1 MGGGTVY
8 SAMDDLGEGKGGGG
22 ELLFGGTTCRMTR
35 EVSVDPALLPTG
47 ALEVREQDERSNS
60 RHRVWSVHLS
70 QSGAEQ
76 GH

>member
-1 MGGGTVY
+1 MARSDCLQHYGWSSVTTF
-8 SAMDDLGEGKGGGG
+8 EGITYNMTG
-22 ELLFGGTTCRMTR
+22 EL
-35 EVSVDPALLPTG
+35 SIDPALLPTG
-47 ALEVREQDERSNS
+47 ALEVTEQDERSNS